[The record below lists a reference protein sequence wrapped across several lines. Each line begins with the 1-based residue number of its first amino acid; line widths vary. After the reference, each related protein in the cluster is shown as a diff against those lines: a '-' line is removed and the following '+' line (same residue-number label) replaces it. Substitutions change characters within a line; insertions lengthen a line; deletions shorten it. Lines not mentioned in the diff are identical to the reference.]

1 MFAVIKTGGKQ
12 YRVAKG
18 DLVAVEKLEGNA
30 GDAVQLS
37 DVMALG
43 GDKPQVGAPLISG
56 AAVAAEIVAQ
66 TKTDKVIVFKKKRR
80 QNYRRTQGHRQQQTL
95 LRVTDIITS
104 GAKAAE
110 KPATAAKKAPAPK
123 AEAPKEAKPAAAKS
137 TAKPAAAKKPA
148 AKKAAPAKKTT
159 KE

>member
-1 MFAVIKTGGKQ
+1 MFAVVKTGGKQ

-37 DVMALG
+37 DVLALG
-43 GDKPQVGAPLISG
+43 GDKPQVGAPLIAG

-95 LRVTDIITS
+95 LKITDIIAS

-110 KPATAAKKAPAPK
+110 KPAPAAKKAPA
-123 AEAPKEAKPAAAKS
+123 EKPAAEAKKE
-137 TAKPAAAKKPA
+137 TKAAAPKAAAAKKPA
-148 AKKAAPAKKTT
+148 AKKAAPAKKD
-159 KE
+159 K